1 MNEQSKPVSVSK
13 VQQIQVV
20 MPQHGNNAGRL
31 FGGQLMAWIDLVGG
45 VVAFRHCERRCT
57 TASVD
62 YLSFDK
68 PIYINDIII
77 LEGYLTYVGN
87 TSMEIRVDTYIEG
100 PGQVRDIV
108 NRAYLT
114 YVALDEE
121 ERPYRVPRLE
131 LLTEEERR
139 EWDAGAERAKLRK
152 RRRIESSAGHE
163 TDRGV

>member
-68 PIYINDIII
+68 PIYVKSLIV
-77 LEGYLTYVGN
+77 LEGCITYVGN
-87 TSMEIRVDTYIEG
+87 TSMEVRVDTYIEK
-100 PGQVRDIV
+100 PECTYEMT

-114 YVALDEE
+114 YVSLDENR
-121 ERPYRVPRLE
+121 RPKRVPRLE
-131 LLTEEERR
+131 LQTDEERR
-139 EWDAGAERAKLRK
+139 EWEAGVKREILRK
-152 RRRIESSAGHE
+152 QRREHHSE
-163 TDRGV
+163 NQ